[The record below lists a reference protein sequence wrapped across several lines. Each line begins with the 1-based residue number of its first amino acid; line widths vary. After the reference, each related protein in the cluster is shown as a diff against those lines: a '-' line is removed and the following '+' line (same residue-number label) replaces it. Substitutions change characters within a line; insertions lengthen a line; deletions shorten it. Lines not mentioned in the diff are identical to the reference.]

1 LFGCTAGAPVA
12 DVFVAFSWL
21 FGGETREAEAPVSS
35 RFRYLSKVPALIRF
49 RQRDEAGRP
58 PCPDWYGDREW
69 NVNLFGTYAFTN
81 TEFAPNPFVGG
92 HRAKYQ

>member
-1 LFGCTAGAPVA
+1 MSLLPFPGSFGAERA
-12 DVFVAFSWL
+12 
-21 FGGETREAEAPVSS
+21 EAEAPVSS
-35 RFRYLSKVPALIRF
+35 RFRYLSKVSGANKDSDKEMK
-49 RQRDEAGRP
+49 QVAP

-81 TEFAPNPFVGG
+81 TEFAPNPSFGG